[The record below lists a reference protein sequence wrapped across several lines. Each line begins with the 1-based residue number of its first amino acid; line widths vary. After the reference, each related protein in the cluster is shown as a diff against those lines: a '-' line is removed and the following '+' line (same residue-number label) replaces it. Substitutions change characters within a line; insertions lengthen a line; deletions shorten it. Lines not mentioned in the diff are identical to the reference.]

1 MMIVGLSKLCMC
13 AGLRYFDGFV
23 HEKGGMVACAN
34 RPLEDC
40 LPSFLLSFL
49 PSMLLVSP
57 SHLTLQRQ
65 LPTSQEKKKNCKG
78 WHAFSCPLPIFSF
91 SNECSPEVAIRAIHS
106 MKLNVERG
114 WMDRRTVVGC
124 ICGTGSWRF
133 GRGEKGQIDTLRED
147 TRSQWGL
154 MISFDP
160 HKWKENRG
168 QTQLIGCCKMN
179 PGSFIQARNSKH
191 VVPGKKYKQ
200 WKDTHTHTH
209 SIGLI

>member
-1 MMIVGLSKLCMC
+1 MVLFM
-13 AGLRYFDGFV
+13 R
-23 HEKGGMVACAN
+23 KGGWLHVLIVHLRTAF
-34 RPLEDC
+34 
-40 LPSFLLSFL
+40 LPSFFPSFHQCCWSL
-49 PSMLLVSP
+49 HHIWRCKDSFQHP
-57 SHLTLQRQ
+57 R
-65 LPTSQEKKKNCKG
+65 KKKNCKG

-200 WKDTHTHTH
+200 WKDTHTHTV
-209 SIGLI
+209 SV